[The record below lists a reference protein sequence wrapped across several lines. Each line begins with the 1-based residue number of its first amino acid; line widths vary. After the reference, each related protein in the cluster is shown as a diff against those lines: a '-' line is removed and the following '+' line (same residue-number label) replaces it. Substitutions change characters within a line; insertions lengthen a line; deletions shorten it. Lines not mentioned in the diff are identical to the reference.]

1 VDLPSRPAPTIEAI
15 AYYCASELLTNVS
28 KHSQARKARLYVRK
42 VGDLLQ
48 VEVSDDG
55 IGGADPSRGTGL
67 RGLAER
73 VRSVDG
79 SLRVAS
85 PQTGTTSVV
94 VELPWMP

>member
-1 VDLPSRPAPTIEAI
+1 
-15 AYYCASELLTNVS
+15 
-28 KHSQARKARLYVRK
+28 
-42 VGDLLQ
+42 
-48 VEVSDDG
+48 VSDDG
-55 IGGADPSRGTGL
+55 IGGAEPSRGTGL

-79 SLRVAS
+79 NLRVTS